1 MVDADVL
8 RLRIEALLEYLV
20 RVDRFK
26 EVERERFIVEPDM
39 HHLAERYLQLA
50 VEAAMD
56 IAHHIIAA
64 RGYAAPASYREAFT
78 ILCKQGVLS
87 AALAMRLQSWA
98 GLRDALVHDYLDMA
112 HGRVWDA
119 IRSDLEDLCAWAA
132 TAAGLLTEAASDQ
145 RSQ

>member
-1 MVDADVL
+1 VVDGDVL

-26 EVERERFIVEPDM
+26 EVERERFVAEPDA

-50 VEAAMD
+50 VEAALD

-64 RGYAAPASYREAFT
+64 RGYAAPVTYRDAFV
-78 ILCKQGVLS
+78 ILCKQGVLPS
-87 AALAMRLQSWA
+87 SLAMRLQAWA
-98 GLRDALVHDYLDMA
+98 GLRDALVHDYLDLA

-119 IRSDLEDLCAWAA
+119 IQSDLEDLCAWAA
-132 TAAGLLTEAASDQ
+132 TAAGLLAEAAADQ
-145 RSQ
+145 RSR

>member
-1 MVDADVL
+1 VVDGDVL

-26 EVERERFIVEPDM
+26 EVERERFVADPDM

-50 VEAAMD
+50 VEAALD
-56 IAHHIIAA
+56 IAHHIIAD
-64 RGYAAPASYREAFT
+64 RGYPAPATYREAFV
-78 ILCKQGVLS
+78 ILCKQGVLPS
-87 AALAMRLQSWA
+87 SLSMRLQSWA
-98 GLRDALVHDYLDMA
+98 GLRDTLVHDYLEIA

-132 TAAGLLTEAASDQ
+132 TAAGLLAEAASDQ
-145 RSQ
+145 RSR